1 MRKVINIAIFAIG
14 IITLVLTLSF
24 VLGFDQSKDDKFSE
38 VCVLKKSNPQLLD
51 DFKTATP
58 ETLPET
64 IAKYQAEADSMNT
77 LLKAEQRQKDILYT
91 YICNLDEQ
99 TEETFPAFQ
108 QDFAHYSKVLFAQSD
123 NAQKYIDGFAKVAD
137 FNGLYKYV
145 QSLKDEYTGVKNVY
159 LTHKNNLKTT
169 NSVLAQANAI
179 NDIVSTNKKEAE
191 LKSFQDDLSSF
202 TSGSV
207 TLNAMMIFIYII
219 MFLTIGLLLCFS
231 IWNIA
236 SNFKESY
243 KGLLGVVVLVLIVLL
258 GYLIAS
264 PELTPS
270 AIKMQQTPQQVKW
283 IGGGII
289 TFYVVFF
296 GAILSIIGTII
307 MNAVKKAK

>member
-145 QSLKDEYTGVKNVY
+145 M
-159 LTHKNNLKTT
+159 
-169 NSVLAQANAI
+169 A
-179 NDIVSTNKKEAE
+179 
-191 LKSFQDDLSSF
+191 
-202 TSGSV
+202 
-207 TLNAMMIFIYII
+207 
-219 MFLTIGLLLCFS
+219 
-231 IWNIA
+231 
-236 SNFKESY
+236 
-243 KGLLGVVVLVLIVLL
+243 
-258 GYLIAS
+258 
-264 PELTPS
+264 
-270 AIKMQQTPQQVKW
+270 
-283 IGGGII
+283 
-289 TFYVVFF
+289 
-296 GAILSIIGTII
+296 
-307 MNAVKKAK
+307 